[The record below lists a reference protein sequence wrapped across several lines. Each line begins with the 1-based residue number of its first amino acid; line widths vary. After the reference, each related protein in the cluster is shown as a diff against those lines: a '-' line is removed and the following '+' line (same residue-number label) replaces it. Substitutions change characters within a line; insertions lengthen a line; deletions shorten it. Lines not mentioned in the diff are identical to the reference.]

1 MAATVLFALPAY
13 VTYQIT
19 RPKTARVTCQ
29 NCGRDRWVDRE
40 KCHHCGSPWL
50 VPELIPPAWRV
61 IGQPEEQACSDPAP
75 RPEETI
81 SRESE
86 V

>member
-1 MAATVLFALPAY
+1 M
-13 VTYQIT
+13 
-19 RPKTARVTCQ
+19 TARVTCP

-50 VPELIPPAWRV
+50 VPELVPPAWRV
-61 IGQPEEQACSDPAP
+61 IGRPEEQTGDDPMP
-75 RPEETI
+75 RSEETI
-81 SRESE
+81 SREFE